1 MKEKEI
7 NIKEIKYVFFDL
19 DGTLLNSEKKISQL
33 SLTTIN
39 KLKTLGIEVSI
50 ATGRPYYFVPNEIR
64 TVDPKIPVVSCNSA
78 LVYDPVKN
86 KVISVSHITNKLTK
100 EIYDVLIKNNGV
112 FLIYTIDKIL
122 MCKDKKKHHES
133 KWFNIINNINN
144 NLDQKDQVEIISID
158 TSELFDITK
167 YNVIKFLII
176 YSEIPKEN
184 YCNIENKINKMDE
197 VYIVRSQNE
206 VFDIMPKGLTKG
218 DGLQILHNKGIID
231 LEKTL
236 VFGDAENDLSMFQKA
251 KWSVAMG
258 NAQEKVKE
266 SAIFITDSNN
276 NEGIYNFFNK
286 LFENN

>member
-7 NIKEIKYVFFDL
+7 NIKDIKYVFFDL

-33 SLTTIN
+33 SLETIN
-39 KLKTLGIEVSI
+39 KLKSLGIEVSI

-64 TVDPKIPVVSCNSA
+64 TVNPKVPVVSCNSA
-78 LVYDPVKN
+78 LVYDNIK
-86 KVISVSHITNKLTK
+86 KDVISVSHISSEETK
-100 EIYDVLIKNNGV
+100 FIYDVLVKNNGV

-122 MCKDKKKHHES
+122 MCKNEKNSPES
-133 KWFNIINNINN
+133 KWFNIIKNINN
-144 NLDQKDQVEIISID
+144 NLDPEDQVEIIDID
-158 TSELFDITK
+158 TAKEFDITK

-176 YSEIPKEN
+176 YSEIPSNN
-184 YCNIENKINKMDE
+184 YHDIENKINKMDD

-236 VFGDAENDLSMFQKA
+236 VFGDAENDLSMFEKA

-258 NAQEKVKE
+258 NAQEKVRE
-266 SAIFITDSNN
+266 SSTFITDTNG
-276 NEGIYNFFNK
+276 NEGIYKFFSK

>member
-7 NIKEIKYVFFDL
+7 NIENIKYVFFDL

-33 SLTTIN
+33 SLETIK
-39 KLKTLGIEVSI
+39 KLKSLGIEVSI
-50 ATGRPYYFVPNEIR
+50 ATGRHYYFLPNEIR
-64 TVDPKIPVVSCNSA
+64 AINPKIPVISCNSA
-78 LVYDPVKN
+78 LVYDPIKKDVT
-86 KVISVSHITNKLTK
+86 SVSNITSERTK
-100 EIYDVLIKNNGV
+100 DIYDVLIKNNGL

-122 MCKDKKKHHES
+122 MCKDEQKNLES
-133 KWFNIINNINN
+133 KWFNAIKNINN
-144 NLDQKDQVEIISID
+144 NLDPQDQVEIVSID
-158 TSELFDITK
+158 TTKPFDITK

-176 YSEIPKEN
+176 YSEIPSNN
-184 YCNIENKINKMDE
+184 YHNIENKINTMND

-266 SAIFITDSNN
+266 AATFITDSNS
-276 NEGIYNFFNK
+276 NEGIYNFFK
-286 LFENN
+286 KII